1 MSPATPSTSYER
13 DVQIAQVALKGFRG
27 ITHQWQC
34 TAAER
39 RALLG
44 GVIPETLENE
54 AGLPEVPLSGE
65 VLERISLLLGIYKA
79 LQELYPNHERA
90 NRRIRLATSEPPFE
104 GVSAMAFMTRGDIEQ
119 LAQTRRY
126 FDAKLGWM

>member
-1 MSPATPSTSYER
+1 MPPVTPSTSHKR
-13 DVQIAQVALKGFRG
+13 DLQIAQVALKGFRR
-27 ITHQWQC
+27 ITHEWEC
-34 TAAER
+34 IEAER

-44 GVIPETLENE
+44 SVIPETLENE

-90 NRRIRLATSEPPFE
+90 NRRIRLATSEPPFD
-104 GVSAMAFMTRGDIEQ
+104 GVSAMAFMTRGDIEH